1 MEQEPMDLSVKV
13 KVPWNQRPK
22 IEPELVSWDSTIA
35 ELRKARIVKE
45 VNNGFITRLKLIF
58 CERSELRI
66 FGTVI
71 LQYE

>member
-22 IEPELVSWDSTIA
+22 IEPMQQPELVSWDSTIA

-45 VNNGFITRLKLIF
+45 VNKGFITL
-58 CERSELRI
+58 
-66 FGTVI
+66 
-71 LQYE
+71 

>member
-45 VNNGFITRLKLIF
+45 VNNGFITLLKLF
-58 CERSELRI
+58 FLLAKRAKRAM
-66 FGTVI
+66 
-71 LQYE
+71 

>member
-22 IEPELVSWDSTIA
+22 IEPMQQPELVSWDSTIA

-45 VNNGFITRLKLIF
+45 VNNGFITLLKLF
-58 CERSELRI
+58 FLLAKRAKRAM
-66 FGTVI
+66 
-71 LQYE
+71 